1 MLQLEVSGCSQAS
14 VGISFV
20 AVTMK
25 LEQVCEKIGDVATSR
40 NVFSL
45 VPGSIS
51 TEVFNTPGS
60 VML

>member
-25 LEQVCEKIGDVATSR
+25 LEQVCEKIGDVPAEM
-40 NVFSL
+40 FL
-45 VPGSIS
+45 VWFL
-51 TEVFNTPGS
+51 EVFQLKYSIPQG
-60 VML
+60 V